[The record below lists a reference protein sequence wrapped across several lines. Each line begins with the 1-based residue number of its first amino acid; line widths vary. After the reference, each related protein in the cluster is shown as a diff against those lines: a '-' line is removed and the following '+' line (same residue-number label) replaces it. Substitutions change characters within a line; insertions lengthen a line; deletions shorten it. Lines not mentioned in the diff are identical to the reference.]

1 MSGKDKTEYLYSLQ
15 VKAKAKI
22 LSKRSYQLQS
32 DVHVI
37 NITVT
42 NTIVKEIKMTVSILV
57 SRSPL

>member
-1 MSGKDKTEYLYSLQ
+1 MSGKDKTEYLYLLQ

-37 NITVT
+37 NITVA
-42 NTIVKEIKMTVSILV
+42 NTMVKEIKMTVSILV

>member
-15 VKAKAKI
+15 VKAKI

-37 NITVT
+37 NITVA
-42 NTIVKEIKMTVSILV
+42 NTMVKEIKMTVSILV